1 MLDQLVFSGGGV
13 VHGED
18 VGQWHCP
25 AELLCKAERAKL
37 LVPGCRAD
45 ISFQPKNANLQW
57 HDIVNSS
64 RQKATVH
71 SWA

>member
-1 MLDQLVFSGGGV
+1 MLNQLVFSGGGV

-25 AELLCKAERAKL
+25 AELLCKAERVKL

-45 ISFQPKNANLQW
+45 ISFQPKNANL
-57 HDIVNSS
+57 
-64 RQKATVH
+64 
-71 SWA
+71 